1 VLSWANAYRIFSVV
15 ELKKQ
20 SIFQQFSGENLMT
33 SITKLLALSSLLM
46 VSAPLWADD
55 SPSAPPVKTHK
66 QKMDECLDRQH
77 ASNSNMS
84 QHDMKKACDKELQ
97 SLDTRPSTPPA
108 LVPAHP

>member
-1 VLSWANAYRIFSVV
+1 LGKHLQAFFGGHA
-15 ELKKQ
+15 KKQ
-20 SIFQQFSGENLMT
+20 CNLQQLSEENSMT
-33 SITKLLALSSLLM
+33 PTTKLLAVTSLLL

-66 QKMDECLDRQH
+66 QKMDECLDRQR
-77 ASNSNMS
+77 ASNGNMS

-97 SLDTRPSTPPA
+97 SLDNRPSTPPA

>member
-1 VLSWANAYRIFSVV
+1 
-15 ELKKQ
+15 
-20 SIFQQFSGENLMT
+20 MT
-33 SITKLLALSSLLM
+33 SAAKLFAFSSLFF

-66 QKMDECLDRQH
+66 QKMNECLDRQR
-77 ASNSNMS
+77 ASNTNMT